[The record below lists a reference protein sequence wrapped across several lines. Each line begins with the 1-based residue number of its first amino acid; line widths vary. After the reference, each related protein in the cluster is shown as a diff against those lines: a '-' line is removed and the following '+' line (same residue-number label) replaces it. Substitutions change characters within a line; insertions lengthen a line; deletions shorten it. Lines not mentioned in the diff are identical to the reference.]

1 MPSQYVCSKKGNSF
15 YTQVTNSIFGFETSS
30 IKLCITIHK
39 ISNYLVVGGINNVIS
54 FDHY

>member
-30 IKLCITIHK
+30 IKLYYNPQNFK
-39 ISNYLVVGGINNVIS
+39 LGGCWW
-54 FDHY
+54 DY